1 MIYKT
6 TYTLITH
13 LNLKISNDLYTVKM
27 SFEEKELT
35 VCNFTV
41 GKHIAY
47 ICTLLGTYM
56 SLGNVQSEIRKLM
69 YGVQNT

>member
-1 MIYKT
+1 
-6 TYTLITH
+6 
-13 LNLKISNDLYTVKM
+13 M

>member
-13 LNLKISNDLYTVKM
+13 LNLKISDDLYTVQM

-35 VCNFTV
+35 FDNFTE

-56 SLGNVQSEIRKLM
+56 SLGNVQS
-69 YGVQNT
+69 

>member
-1 MIYKT
+1 
-6 TYTLITH
+6 
-13 LNLKISNDLYTVKM
+13 M

-41 GKHIAY
+41 GKRIAY